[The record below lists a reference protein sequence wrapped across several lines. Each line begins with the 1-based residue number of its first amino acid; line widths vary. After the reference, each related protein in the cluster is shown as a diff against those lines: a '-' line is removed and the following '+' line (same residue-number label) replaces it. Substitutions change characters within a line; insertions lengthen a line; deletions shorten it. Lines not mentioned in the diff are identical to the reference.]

1 MMRVLALDVGDKRIG
16 IAVSD
21 PLGITAQGLET
32 YNRTGDI
39 EKDAEYIA
47 NFAKKYAPVRLL
59 FGMPRNMDGSYGFQ
73 SEKVKEFAD
82 AVLKLWDGE
91 HAFFDERLTTVSA
104 ERVLMEAELDWRKRR
119 KVVDK
124 LAATIILQ
132 GYLDSNPHEYIYFKE
147 IRHKMENTGKN
158 DGYDEIVLLDENG
171 EEASFVHVLTFV
183 YEGQKYVALE
193 PAEQQDDEEAEVVLL
208 KVDTKDGQD
217 YYNTIDNEI
226 LLNEVF
232 DEFLDIV
239 EEMEGEDEEE

>member
-1 MMRVLALDVGDKRIG
+1 
-16 IAVSD
+16 
-21 PLGITAQGLET
+21 
-32 YNRTGDI
+32 
-39 EKDAEYIA
+39 
-47 NFAKKYAPVRLL
+47 
-59 FGMPRNMDGSYGFQ
+59 
-73 SEKVKEFAD
+73 
-82 AVLKLWDGE
+82 
-91 HAFFDERLTTVSA
+91 
-104 ERVLMEAELDWRKRR
+104 
-119 KVVDK
+119 
-124 LAATIILQ
+124 
-132 GYLDSNPHEYIYFKE
+132 
-147 IRHKMENTGKN
+147 MENTGKN

-208 KVDTKDGQD
+208 KDGQD

>member
-1 MMRVLALDVGDKRIG
+1 MKQKNDLFKELNINPKNRDVCSPFAVDIQAIKRN
-16 IAVSD
+16 V
-21 PLGITAQGLET
+21 
-32 YNRTGDI
+32 NRTLDSAYTERKTVI
-39 EKDAEYIA
+39 MKSKKKTACIA
-47 NFAKKYAPVRLL
+47 
-59 FGMPRNMDGSYGFQ
+59 
-73 SEKVKEFAD
+73 
-82 AVLKLWDGE
+82 
-91 HAFFDERLTTVSA
+91 
-104 ERVLMEAELDWRKRR
+104 
-119 KVVDK
+119 
-124 LAATIILQ
+124 LAATLALSVTAFAANGLVSNWFSSSSSFADYKTLPTAQQVKKDIGYTPILIDNFANGYAFQDGNII
-132 GYLDSNPHEYIYFKE
+132 SN
-147 IRHKMENTGKN
+147 NLT
-158 DGYDEIVLLDENG
+158 DENG

>member
-47 NFAKKYAPVRLL
+47 NFAKKYVPVRLL

-82 AVLKLWDGE
+82 AACK
-91 HAFFDERLTTVSA
+91 
-104 ERVLMEAELDWRKRR
+104 
-119 KVVDK
+119 
-124 LAATIILQ
+124 
-132 GYLDSNPHEYIYFKE
+132 HEYIYFKE